1 MYQREFMENSVENMK
16 PDWLTLL
23 FTCNGVGVVI
33 RSVRLKI
40 WSSENS
46 ILKKKMETF
55 WFFWL
60 WFCHTSDFT
69 SNSNFWFSLS
79 HKHSCGSPYD
89 FDSDFAASENQPLL
103 GNSRKYPYQTTDV
116 FNVLSP
122 PCLRKFQNV
131 LPPPCLQNSIIVN
144 HPSPSEFP
152 FFWKYIFYL
161 ATPIWTN
168 EHEFMP
174 PQGCDL
180 AAPGDKLYSNLP
192 LVARLCKLLFRS
204 EFGYKNKHH

>member
-60 WFCHTSDFT
+60 WFCHTYDFA

-131 LPPPCLQNSIIVN
+131 LPPM
-144 HPSPSEFP
+144 PSEFHNREPPLP
-152 FFWKYIFYL
+152 FRISVFLEVHFRL
-161 ATPIWTN
+161 
-168 EHEFMP
+168 
-174 PQGCDL
+174 
-180 AAPGDKLYSNLP
+180 SNAYMNKRTWIYASSRLWSSG
-192 LVARLCKLLFRS
+192 ARRQALL
-204 EFGYKNKHH
+204 

>member
-55 WFFWL
+55 RFFWL
-60 WFCHTSDFT
+60 WFCRTYGFA

-89 FDSDFAASENQPLL
+89 FDSDFVASENQPLL
-103 GNSRKYPYQTTDV
+103 STHKFCRLISTQ
-116 FNVLSP
+116 F
-122 PCLRKFQNV
+122 LREFV
-131 LPPPCLQNSIIVN
+131 DRIFSLRGRGGGVN
-144 HPSPSEFP
+144 GGMQ
-152 FFWKYIFYL
+152 I
-161 ATPIWTN
+161 
-168 EHEFMP
+168 
-174 PQGCDL
+174 C
-180 AAPGDKLYSNLP
+180 
-192 LVARLCKLLFRS
+192 RS
-204 EFGYKNKHH
+204 VMIY